1 MLDAAQQGDLEVT
14 AIQIVNRSI
23 VELLTED
30 EAGAPRQEVG
40 IALRN
45 GQSRRSLVILALNME
60 ICQL

>member
-30 EAGAPRQEVG
+30 EAGAPRQES
-40 IALRN
+40 ALP
-45 GQSRRSLVILALNME
+45 
-60 ICQL
+60 